1 MKKCFFITTSIRILL
16 ILTEVM
22 LKYLGVG
29 HEKEND
35 LAEGVYTTEYRLLD
49 TRLGRWLSVDPLAEK
64 ASVMKL
70 SELIKTIEDYGT
82 VQGGIFKN
90 DSGYYDPKS
99 N

>member
-1 MKKCFFITTSIRILL
+1 M
-16 ILTEVM
+16 
-22 LKYLGVG
+22 
-29 HEKEND
+29 
-35 LAEGVYTTEYRLLD
+35 
-49 TRLGRWLSVDPLAEK
+49 SVDPLAEK